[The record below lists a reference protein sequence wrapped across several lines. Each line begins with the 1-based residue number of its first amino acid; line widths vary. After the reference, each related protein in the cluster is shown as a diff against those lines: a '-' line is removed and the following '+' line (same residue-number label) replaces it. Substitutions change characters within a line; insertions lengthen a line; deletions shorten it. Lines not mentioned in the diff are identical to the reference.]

1 MIKRFPLETP
11 YPEPDFIDENGFA
24 LFTLET
30 LAKHVGA
37 AEKEIEAIVAEMVQM
52 DNCDIY

>member
-1 MIKRFPLETP
+1 MIKRFLLETP

>member
-1 MIKRFPLETP
+1 MIKRFLLETP
-11 YPEPDFIDENGFA
+11 YPEPDFLDENGHA

-37 AEKEIEAIVAEMVQM
+37 TEKEIEAIVAEMVQM
-52 DNCDIY
+52 DTGDIY

>member
-24 LFTLET
+24 LFSLET

-37 AEKEIEAIVAEMVQM
+37 TESEIEAIVEEMMQM
-52 DNCDIY
+52 DTGDVY